1 MEIIDN
7 LYLAFLI
14 STVLFLWTETDFFVE
29 YCTLFGLQ
37 GLFKVGSYIKYN
49 EEAKESALG
58 FGSADSEPVHVGY
71 LEYLLLKHDSFF
83 IRLMTCPICL
93 AVWLNIFTIFVV
105 KSFSSFSINLWVS
118 LLLYFIIKIVTI
130 ASDERATK

>member
-14 STVLFLWTETDFFVE
+14 SAILFLWNETDFFVE
-29 YCTLFGLQ
+29 YCVLFGLQ
-37 GLFKVGSYIKYN
+37 GLFKVGDYVKYN
-49 EEAKESALG
+49 ERAKEADLG
-58 FGSADSEPVHVGY
+58 FGSTNSEPVHLGY

-83 IRLMTCPICL
+83 IRLIACPICL
-93 AVWLNIFTIFVV
+93 AVWLNIFTIFAV

-118 LLLYFIIKIVTI
+118 LFLFFIIKVVMI
-130 ASDERATK
+130 ASDERAR